1 MESKNKIIIYQLL
14 PRLFSNTVP
23 NCVYD
28 GTIEENGCGKMNDID
43 MAVLNQ
49 IRGLGISHVWYTGVV
64 RHATTTDYSQYGIPR
79 QHPGI
84 VKGKAGSP
92 YAITDYYDVDPDLAT
107 DVENRMGEWEDLI
120 ARTHEAG
127 MKVVMDF
134 VPNHLAREYKSIC
147 KPDGT
152 KDFGDDDNI
161 DKEFSA
167 DNNYYYCVGKPFEP
181 YFDCGDYKEYPA
193 KATGNDVFN
202 NRPVRNDWYET
213 VKLNYGVEY
222 TQDGRKIKHFSP
234 IPDTWH
240 KMTAILLFWASK
252 GIDGFRCDMAEM
264 VPTEFW
270 KYAIGVVKKQYPNV
284 DIIGEVYEP
293 SLYRD
298 YLSAGF
304 DYLYDKVGMY
314 DCLRNVICGLS
325 PASDITQRWQW
336 TDDIQDHML
345 YFLENHDEQ
354 RIASDFFAGDPFKA
368 VPALAVTALFGRN
381 PVMIYSG
388 QEYGERAMGQEGFS
402 GHDGRTTIFDYW
414 SVESICRGFFSRD
427 ELTTDELRLEMT
439 YKDILNIA
447 RSEKAV
453 SEGKVFDLMYVNQHL
468 WSKQF
473 AFLRKAKKE
482 MLIVVANFSSNSVNL
497 PLIIPSHAFEYLS
510 IKEGICD
517 AVNLIGNAH
526 TKLCLVKDA
535 SIHVDILPN
544 NVLIYKIVF

>member
-1 MESKNKIIIYQLL
+1 
-14 PRLFSNTVP
+14 
-23 NCVYD
+23 
-28 GTIEENGCGKMNDID
+28 
-43 MAVLNQ
+43 
-49 IRGLGISHVWYTGVV
+49 
-64 RHATTTDYSQYGIPR
+64 
-79 QHPGI
+79 
-84 VKGKAGSP
+84 
-92 YAITDYYDVDPDLAT
+92 
-107 DVENRMGEWEDLI
+107 MGEWEDLI

-147 KPDGT
+147 KPNGI

-314 DCLRNVICGLS
+314 DCLRNVICGLN

-354 RIASDFFAGDPFKA
+354 RIASDFFASDPFKA

-388 QEYGERAMGQEGFS
+388 QEYGERAMEQEGFS

-427 ELTTDELRLEMT
+427 DLTTDEQRLEMT

-526 TKLCLVKDA
+526 TKLCLIKDT
-535 SIHVDILPN
+535 SIHIDILPN

>member
-49 IRGLGISHVWYTGVV
+49 IRGLGISHVWYTGLI

-147 KPDGT
+147 KPDGI

-193 KATGNDVFN
+193 KATGNDVFI

-270 KYAIGVVKKQYPNV
+270 K
-284 DIIGEVYEP
+284 
-293 SLYRD
+293 
-298 YLSAGF
+298 
-304 DYLYDKVGMY
+304 
-314 DCLRNVICGLS
+314 
-325 PASDITQRWQW
+325 
-336 TDDIQDHML
+336 
-345 YFLENHDEQ
+345 
-354 RIASDFFAGDPFKA
+354 
-368 VPALAVTALFGRN
+368 
-381 PVMIYSG
+381 
-388 QEYGERAMGQEGFS
+388 
-402 GHDGRTTIFDYW
+402 
-414 SVESICRGFFSRD
+414 
-427 ELTTDELRLEMT
+427 
-439 YKDILNIA
+439 
-447 RSEKAV
+447 
-453 SEGKVFDLMYVNQHL
+453 
-468 WSKQF
+468 
-473 AFLRKAKKE
+473 
-482 MLIVVANFSSNSVNL
+482 
-497 PLIIPSHAFEYLS
+497 
-510 IKEGICD
+510 
-517 AVNLIGNAH
+517 
-526 TKLCLVKDA
+526 
-535 SIHVDILPN
+535 
-544 NVLIYKIVF
+544 

>member
-1 MESKNKIIIYQLL
+1 
-14 PRLFSNTVP
+14 
-23 NCVYD
+23 
-28 GTIEENGCGKMNDID
+28 
-43 MAVLNQ
+43 
-49 IRGLGISHVWYTGVV
+49 
-64 RHATTTDYSQYGIPR
+64 
-79 QHPGI
+79 
-84 VKGKAGSP
+84 
-92 YAITDYYDVDPDLAT
+92 
-107 DVENRMGEWEDLI
+107 
-120 ARTHEAG
+120 
-127 MKVVMDF
+127 
-134 VPNHLAREYKSIC
+134 
-147 KPDGT
+147 
-152 KDFGDDDNI
+152 
-161 DKEFSA
+161 
-167 DNNYYYCVGKPFEP
+167 
-181 YFDCGDYKEYPA
+181 
-193 KATGNDVFN
+193 
-202 NRPVRNDWYET
+202 
-213 VKLNYGVEY
+213 
-222 TQDGRKIKHFSP
+222 
-234 IPDTWH
+234 
-240 KMTAILLFWASK
+240 
-252 GIDGFRCDMAEM
+252 MAEM

-314 DCLRNVICGLS
+314 DCLRNVICGLN

-354 RIASDFFAGDPFKA
+354 RIASDFFASDPFKA

-388 QEYGERAMGQEGFS
+388 QEYGERAMEQEGFS

-427 ELTTDELRLEMT
+427 DLTTDEQRLEMT

-526 TKLCLVKDA
+526 TKLCLIKDT
-535 SIHVDILPN
+535 SIHIDILPN

>member
-1 MESKNKIIIYQLL
+1 MESKNKIVIYQLL

-49 IRGLGISHVWYTGVV
+49 IRGLGISHVWYTGVI

-107 DVENRMGEWEDLI
+107 NVENRMGEWEDLI

-147 KPDGT
+147 KPNGI

-240 KMTAILLFWASK
+240 KMTPILLFWASK

-314 DCLRNVICGLS
+314 DCLRNVICGLN

-354 RIASDFFAGDPFKA
+354 RIASDFFASDPFKA

-388 QEYGERAMGQEGFS
+388 QEYGERAMEQEGFS

-427 ELTTDELRLEMT
+427 DLTTDEQRLEMT

-526 TKLCLVKDA
+526 TKLCLIKDT
-535 SIHVDILPN
+535 SIHIDILPN

>member
-1 MESKNKIIIYQLL
+1 MESKNKIVIYQLL

-49 IRGLGISHVWYTGVV
+49 IRGLGISHVWYTGVI

-107 DVENRMGEWEDLI
+107 NVENRMGEWEDLI

-147 KPDGT
+147 KPNGI

-314 DCLRNVICGLS
+314 DCLRNVICGLN

-354 RIASDFFAGDPFKA
+354 RIASDFFASDPFKA

-388 QEYGERAMGQEGFS
+388 QEYGERAMEQEGFS

-427 ELTTDELRLEMT
+427 DLTTDEQRLEMT

-526 TKLCLVKDA
+526 TKLCLIKDT
-535 SIHVDILPN
+535 SIHIDILPN